1 MSGSFS
7 RRWTSRPLSEESTP
21 EQCSGDDPDGDSCG
35 DESKPPTQ
43 NSFLPRL
50 SHTNRRNSVQ
60 MLTPLH
66 YQHGYQYPLIVWL
79 HSAGGNERQIENV
92 LPHIS
97 TRNYVG
103 LGVRATRAIDV
114 RGRGFDWPCGRDA
127 TAKASEIVLDA
138 IDQTMEE
145 FSIHPDRVVLAGYGS
160 GATLAC
166 KIALLQSD
174 RIAGVVRMGGQFP
187 DASGVFKNFK
197 QLRERRIPMLWQQ
210 AINGYD
216 DDPDM
221 LQRDITAAQCIRAQ
235 VEIRQYRGDDV
246 MNTVAL
252 KDIDR
257 WCFDKIIAP
266 KPTEP
271 CVGEATLDGSEFT
284 TVDFSAN

>member
-7 RRWTSRPLSEESTP
+7 RRWTSRPVSEASEL
-21 EQCSGDDPDGDSCG
+21 EQHSGDDPEGDSRS
-35 DESKPPTQ
+35 DENETPTQ
-43 NSFLPRL
+43 RSSVPRL
-50 SHTNRRNSVQ
+50 SNVKRRRSVQ

-79 HSAGGNERQIENV
+79 HSAGCNERQIEQV
-92 LPHIS
+92 LPHVS

-103 LGVRATRAIDV
+103 LGVRATIATDV
-114 RGRGFDWPCGRDA
+114 RGCGFDWPSGRDA
-127 TAKASEIVLDA
+127 AAKASEVVLDA
-138 IDQTMEE
+138 IDQAMEE
-145 FSIHPDRVVLAGYGS
+145 YSIHPERIVLAGYGT

-166 KIALLQSD
+166 KVGLLQSD
-174 RIAGVVRMGGQFP
+174 RIAGVVRMGGRFP

-197 QLRERRIPMLWQQ
+197 RLRERRMPMLWQQ
-210 AINGYD
+210 AINGVD
-216 DDPDM
+216 DDPQM

-235 VEIRQYRGDDV
+235 VEIRQYRGDEV

-266 KPTEP
+266 KPTEA
-271 CVGEATLDGSEFT
+271 CVGEASLDGSEFT
-284 TVDFSAN
+284 MVDFSAN